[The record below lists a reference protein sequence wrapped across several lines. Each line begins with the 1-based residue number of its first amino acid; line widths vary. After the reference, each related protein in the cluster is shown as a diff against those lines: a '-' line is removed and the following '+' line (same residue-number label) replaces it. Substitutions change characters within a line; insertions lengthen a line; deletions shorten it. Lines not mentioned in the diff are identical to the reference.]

1 MRVPVLPLIIIK
13 FCLLILI
20 AEWFVCLLSIF
31 FLLFINYIFML
42 LHRTSY
48 VFLWKK
54 KWKLIA
60 QSCPTLCDPTDCS
73 LPGSSVHGIL
83 WTRIL
88 EWVAISFSR
97 GSSLP
102 GIKPGSPAL
111 QADSFFYQ
119 LSHWGNPRFSYTQTL
134 IVCKRWRDPR
144 LGHWPHRVY
153 PLSSLKQVRLRRDH
167 LNPRKDQAR
176 LQLGFSF
183 CKTHHI
189 SGLPLFLMCGFWL
202 RALKICLLR
211 WKAVKSQLCPSE
223 VPNPGTSLV
232 VPWLSIC
239 LAVQEVWVWFLVG

>member
-1 MRVPVLPLIIIK
+1 M
-13 FCLLILI
+13 F
-20 AEWFVCLLSIF
+20 
-31 FLLFINYIFML
+31 
-42 LHRTSY
+42 SY
-48 VFLWKK
+48 EKK
-54 KWKLIA
+54 KWKLIT

-83 WTRIL
+83 WARIL